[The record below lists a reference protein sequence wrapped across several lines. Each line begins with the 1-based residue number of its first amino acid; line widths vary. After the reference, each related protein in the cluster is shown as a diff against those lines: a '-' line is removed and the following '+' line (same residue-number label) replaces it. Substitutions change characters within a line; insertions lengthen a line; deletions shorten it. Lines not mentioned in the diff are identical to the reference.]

1 MAGEGI
7 YVQKFKKATISDIF
21 EFFTKNYTIAVKICY
36 TAMCALNGQTA
47 MASTMGD
54 VNELILQN
62 YRCFRNEQRG
72 RLRPITLLVGENS
85 TGKSSFMA
93 SYMAI
98 DQCFREQ
105 RLNDEPDFNL
115 DPFELGS
122 FKDIAYTTDKKRNGT
137 NEFKIGMSYNR
148 NLFSTGEHSEL
159 SICFKQKN
167 RLPHVYNLSYRFGK
181 NDFIEF
187 ERTHTGTKMRTP
199 RFSMMFDIPL
209 THVDHLVKLIIN
221 GIASMDQN
229 QAKIYR
235 SIIAQDLFWSDIVNP
250 SKENVDESIDLIITY
265 LMQLTEKYSNHK
277 TNETTSDFRRF
288 ELMMP
293 NIREAIA
300 MAPIR
305 SKPKRSYD
313 PIRELPNP
321 EGDHIP
327 MLIMRLSKTNQKYW
341 NEFRRSLVK
350 FGKASELFSDIRV
363 ESDESGSISSFE
375 VQVKVRSGKFI
386 NIMDVGYGVSQSL
399 PVIINILYHC
409 FNGSSG
415 NSLFLLQQPEV
426 HMHPRGQAELS
437 DFICNAFKI
446 SGNRFLIET
455 HSDFIVDRMRL
466 LVREGVVS
474 ESDVSI
480 IYFEPYG
487 SSVKLYNIE
496 LDEYGNL
503 LNCPSSYRR
512 FFSKETDRLVGIEE

>member
-115 DPFELGS
+115 DPFELGL
-122 FKDIAYTTDKKRNGT
+122 FKDIAYTTDKKRNDA

-148 NLFSTGEHSEL
+148 NLFSKGEHSEM

-167 RLPHVYNLSYRFGK
+167 RLPHVCTLSYRFGK
-181 NDFIEF
+181 NDFIEL
-187 ERTHTGTKMRTP
+187 ERTHNGTEMRIP
-199 RFSMMFDIPL
+199 KFSTVFEIPL
-209 THVDHLVKLIIN
+209 TRVDYFVKLVIN
-221 GIASMDQN
+221 EIMDIDQDLGESYISMV
-229 QAKIYR
+229 
-235 SIIAQDLFWSDIVNP
+235 AQDLFLNSIVSS
-250 SKENVDESIDLIITY
+250 SKENADESINRIIFY
-265 LMQLTEKYSNHK
+265 LMQLIKKYFNHR
-277 TNETTSDFRRF
+277 TNETTSDFPRF
-288 ELMMP
+288 KLMMP

-327 MLIMRLSKTNQKYW
+327 MLIMRLSRSYKKYW
-341 NEFRRSLVK
+341 NRFRKSLIE

-363 ESDESGSISSFE
+363 VGDESGSISSFE
-375 VQVKVRSGKFI
+375 VQVKVRSGMFI

-437 DFICNAFKI
+437 NFICNAFKV
-446 SGNRFLIET
+446 SRNRFLIET

-480 IYFEPYG
+480 IYFEPNG
-487 SSVKLYNIE
+487 SSVKLYNID
-496 LDEYGNL
+496 LDKYGNP
-503 LNCPSSYRR
+503 LNCPISYRG
-512 FFSKETDRLVGIEE
+512 FFSKEANRLVGIEE